1 VQDAQVIKEP
11 NYGRSPLIWANNPLT
26 FSSGYFRRNLD
37 VNGTC
42 SPSKN
47 PVGMY
52 YTLNKVRVFVDFNG
66 DPVRKQQSRTEKSL
80 FTNIHSL
87 KSFSPLN

>member
-1 VQDAQVIKEP
+1 MRHLQIIKEP
-11 NYGRSPLIWANNPLT
+11 NYGRSPIDFGLT
-26 FSSGYFRRNLD
+26 TCIHYLRDASEETLK

-52 YTLNKVRVFVDFNG
+52 YALLQVRVFVDFNG
-66 DPVRKQQSRTEKSL
+66 DPVSKQESRTEKFL
-80 FTNIHSL
+80 
-87 KSFSPLN
+87 